1 MLGEKK
7 GEYNKIYKFQSEGEK
22 KKLSDSPSIYVTI
35 FFL

>member
-22 KKLSDSPSIYVTI
+22 KLSDSPSIYVTI